1 MNKGKSNSS
10 GKPATEKVNKV
21 GELFPSSSLEDYA
34 KSGGGGGAGY
44 NNGEVRHVD
53 EDASDPKESE
63 AGEGSSSSWVFKA
76 GELKN
81 YTSPKPNRAIGK
93 KTFLG
98 VEVINPSM
106 GMGCARMATYLYRF
120 MTHKLHGTCP
130 DDYELAQKLMAGS
143 RLPFY
148 DNTLDIVHM
157 NLFLDG
163 WIGAELLWFMLLDWD
178 RVLRPKGL
186 LWIDRFFSRKEEVE
200 MYVGEFNRLGYK
212 RLMWRIVPKTDKL
225 VADEVFFSAVLEK
238 PIRA

>member
-1 MNKGKSNSS
+1 MS
-10 GKPATEKVNKV
+10 GTLN
-21 GELFPSSSLEDYA
+21 L
-34 KSGGGGGAGY
+34 GAPF
-44 NNGEVRHVD
+44 
-53 EDASDPKESE
+53 S
-63 AGEGSSSSWVFKA
+63 
-76 GELKN
+76 
-81 YTSPKPNRAIGK
+81 
-93 KTFLG
+93 
-98 VEVINPSM
+98 EVIGLRGLIP
-106 GMGCARMATYLYRF
+106 
-120 MTHKLHGTCP
+120 LHISV
-130 DDYELAQKLMAGS
+130 GS